1 MYIVV
6 ASSTKI
12 DCKTR
17 NMLQVLMAGGVPS
30 YLVHD
35 MTTTPRT
42 SGTLILTT
50 HALYWRPNVMRQI
63 FSRSSEK
70 SAKGKLK
77 RFELRH
83 TTTTSTVDEAQAQ
96 SEWQIE
102 AIRSGPFGLGVTDTA
117 MRIRCCRR
125 NIDGRTVE
133 TELRFNFP
141 MNTELRDTFVASV
154 TEVVGPHP
162 CTHLHLTR
170 ASLYHL
176 IMHLRPLWLR

>member
-1 MYIVV
+1 MHKEWQAQTRCVFAAMYIVV

-96 SEWQIE
+96 SEDGFAIDAAALE
-102 AIRSGPFGLGVTDTA
+102 AAKAREP
-117 MRIRCCRR
+117 
-125 NIDGRTVE
+125 
-133 TELRFNFP
+133 
-141 MNTELRDTFVASV
+141 
-154 TEVVGPHP
+154 
-162 CTHLHLTR
+162 
-170 ASLYHL
+170 
-176 IMHLRPLWLR
+176 RPQT